1 MLSAFTLTNNRLSPI
16 HLDQTRLE
24 GNDDLSTDSPIWI
37 DIIDATAEEQ
47 RWVERTYRLTLPRP
61 EHLRDIEASARF
73 YEEHGE
79 LHLRSDFLL
88 GKQSD
93 SRSVTVAFVL
103 TGNILISVHDE
114 DLPVFH
120 SLRTHTHLQ
129 SGELGSSKD
138 VLIDLYSMDVEFSA
152 DALEEVYADLGQVS
166 QAVLQTTL
174 SDKQAADVLASIAHA
189 EHLNGRIRR
198 NVMDTRRAMSFL
210 MRSKLLSAEQLDDAR
225 QIMQDIDSLDGH
237 TSFLFDKINFL
248 MSATVGF
255 ININQNKIVRLFS
268 VASVA
273 LLPPMLIASIYG
285 MNFRHMPE
293 LEWGAGYP
301 FAMVLMGLSVLLP
314 FWLFQRKGWLK

>member
-1 MLSAFTLTNNRLSPI
+1 MLSAFTLSNNRLSQI
-16 HLDQTRLE
+16 HLETE
-24 GNDDLSTDSPIWI
+24 GGQGPQSPIWI
-37 DIIDATAEEQ
+37 DVVAATSEER
-47 RWVERTYRLTLPRP
+47 RWVERTYKLKLPKP

-73 YEEHGE
+73 YDEEGE
-79 LHLRSDFLL
+79 VHLRSDFLL

-103 TGNILISVHDE
+103 TGDILFSVHEE

-120 SLRTHTHLQ
+120 SLRTRTHLQ
-129 SGELGSSKD
+129 SGEIESSTD

-152 DALEEVYADLGQVS
+152 DAVEEVYADLGQVS
-166 QAVLQTTL
+166 QTVLQNKL
-174 SDKQAADVLASIAHA
+174 SDKEAGEVLASIAHA

-198 NVMDTRRAMSFL
+198 NVMDTRRAISFL
-210 MRSKLLSAEQLDDAR
+210 MRIKLLSPVQHEEAS

-268 VASVA
+268 VASVT

-293 LEWGAGYP
+293 LNWAAGYP
-301 FAMVLMGLSVLLP
+301 FAILLMVLSVLLP

>member
-1 MLSAFTLTNNRLSPI
+1 MISAFTLSNNRLSQI
-16 HLDQTRLE
+16 HLE
-24 GNDDLSTDSPIWI
+24 ENDDLSTDSPIWI
-37 DIIDATAEEQ
+37 DIIAATAEE
-47 RWVERTYRLTLPRP
+47 RSWVEQTYQLTLPKP

-174 SDKQAADVLASIAHA
+174 SDKQAADVLASIAQA

-210 MRSKLLSAEQLDDAR
+210 MRSKLLSPEQLDDAR
-225 QIMQDIDSLDGH
+225 QIMHDIDSLDGH

-293 LEWGAGYP
+293 LDWGVGYP

>member
-1 MLSAFTLTNNRLSPI
+1 MLNAFTLNNNRLSQI
-16 HLDQTRLE
+16 HLE
-24 GNDDLSTDSPIWI
+24 EYDDLSSDSPIWI
-37 DIIDATAEEQ
+37 DVVAATAEE
-47 RWVERTYRLTLPRP
+47 RLWVESTYQLVLPKP

-73 YEEHGE
+73 FEEGGE

-88 GKQSD
+88 GTQSD

-103 TGNILISVHDE
+103 TGDILISVHEE

-120 SLRTHTHLQ
+120 SLRTRTHLQ
-129 SGELGSSKD
+129 AGEIETSKD
-138 VLIDLYSMDVEFSA
+138 VLIDLYTRDVEFSA
-152 DALEEVYADLGQVS
+152 DALEKVYADLGQVS
-166 QAVLQTTL
+166 QSVLQTKL
-174 SDKQAADVLASIAHA
+174 SDNEAANVLASIAQA
-189 EHLNGRIRR
+189 EHVNGRIRR
-198 NVMDTRRAMSFL
+198 NVMDTRRAISFL
-210 MRSKLLSAEQLDDAR
+210 MRSKLLNAEQHEDAR

-268 VASVA
+268 VASVT

-293 LEWGAGYP
+293 LDWVAGYG
-301 FAMVLMGLSVLLP
+301 FALLLMLLSVLLP
-314 FWLFQRKGWLK
+314 FWQFQRKGWLK

>member
-1 MLSAFTLTNNRLSPI
+1 
-16 HLDQTRLE
+16 
-24 GNDDLSTDSPIWI
+24 
-37 DIIDATAEEQ
+37 
-47 RWVERTYRLTLPRP
+47 
-61 EHLRDIEASARF
+61 
-73 YEEHGE
+73 
-79 LHLRSDFLL
+79 
-88 GKQSD
+88 
-93 SRSVTVAFVL
+93 VTVAFVL
-103 TGNILISVHDE
+103 SDNILFSVHEE

-120 SLRTHTHLQ
+120 RLRTRSHLL
-129 SGELGSSKD
+129 SGEIESSKD

-166 QAVLQTTL
+166 QAVLQNKL
-174 SDKQAADVLASIAHA
+174 SDKQAADVLANIAQA

-198 NVMDTRRAMSFL
+198 NVMDTRRAISFL
-210 MRSKLLSAEQLDDAR
+210 MRSKLLTPEQHDDAR

-285 MNFRHMPE
+285 MNFRNMPE
-293 LEWGAGYP
+293 INWAAGYGY
-301 FAMVLMGLSVLLP
+301 ALVLMVLSVLLP
-314 FWLFQRKGWLK
+314 FWLFHRRGWLK

>member
-1 MLSAFTLTNNRLSPI
+1 MLSAFTLSNNRLSQI
-16 HLDQTRLE
+16 HLE
-24 GNDDLSTDSPIWI
+24 ENDDLRSDSPIWI
-37 DIIDATAEEQ
+37 DIVAASTDE
-47 RWVERTYRLTLPRP
+47 RMWVEQTYKLTLPKP

-73 YEEHGE
+73 YEDGGE

-103 TGNILISVHDE
+103 TGNILISVHEE
-114 DLPVFH
+114 DLPVFY
-120 SLRTHTHLQ
+120 SLRTRTHLQ
-129 SGELGSSKD
+129 SGEIADSKD
-138 VLIDLYSMDVEFSA
+138 VLLDLYSMDVEFSA

-166 QAVLQTTL
+166 QSVLQNRLT
-174 SDKQAADVLASIAHA
+174 DKEAADVLANIAQA

-198 NVMDTRRAMSFL
+198 NVMDTRRAISFL
-210 MRSKLLSAEQLDDAR
+210 MRSKLLRPEQHEDAR
-225 QIMQDIDSLDGH
+225 QIMLDIDSLDGH

-255 ININQNKIVRLFS
+255 ININQNKVVRLFS
-268 VASVA
+268 VASVT

-293 LEWGAGYP
+293 LDWAAGYL
-301 FAMVLMGLSVLLP
+301 FAIVLMVLSVLLP